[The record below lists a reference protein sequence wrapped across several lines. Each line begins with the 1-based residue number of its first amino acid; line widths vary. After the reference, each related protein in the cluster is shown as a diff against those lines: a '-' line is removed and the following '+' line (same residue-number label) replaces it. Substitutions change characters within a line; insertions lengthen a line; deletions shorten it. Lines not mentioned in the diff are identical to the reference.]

1 VSAAYQIDTVARRDY
16 YLLTITEAVVTV

>member
-16 YLLTITEAVVTV
+16 YLLTITKAVVTV